1 MMKRLFISSLLSLSL
16 LSQAVAFVVPP
27 NSGWVTDLADIFTPQ
42 QEVDI
47 TTKLTA
53 IASWFDAEI
62 AVLTLPSLDG
72 EEIDM
77 VGTQIAQERWIG
89 NKERDTWVLVLIAPN
104 ERKWRIDVGYG
115 LEWNLPDAYAYR
127 YGENYLVPAFKEWRY
142 ADGVSA
148 LLTKFEEHLD
158 GKPDDIQEISWTYAL
173 WLIFWVW
180 CMFMFS
186 LRLRGQIKE
195 RPSKEGVTMLLS
207 DWKRQLANMSSETR
221 KHVWMLFGMSG
232 VYALSVHTL
241 IWYGW
246 VQLFVCMCIVWF
258 LCYSGYIDTKW
269 RTGTSLW
276 GGGTFSGGFGGFG
289 GGSFGGGGA
298 SWGR

>member
-16 LSQAVAFVVPP
+16 VSQAVAFVVPS

-53 IASWFDAEI
+53 IASWYDAEI
-62 AVLTLPSLDG
+62 AVLTLPSLEG

-89 NKERDTWVLVLIAPN
+89 NEVRDTWVLVLIAPN

-127 YGENYLVPAFKEWRY
+127 YGENYLVPAFREERY
-142 ADGVSA
+142 ADGVMA
-148 LLTKFEEHLD
+148 LLAKLEAHLD
-158 GKPDDIQEISWTYAL
+158 GKPQVESAPLINDFHIMLFFVWGMIMLFILSLYKSKKSLSQKKAIGSL
-173 WLIFWVW
+173 WIRSGVLAILTSPFVAYLALIF
-180 CMFMFS
+180 
-186 LRLRGQIKE
+186 
-195 RPSKEGVTMLLS
+195 
-207 DWKRQLANMSSETR
+207 
-221 KHVWMLFGMSG
+221 
-232 VYALSVHTL
+232 
-241 IWYGW
+241 
-246 VQLFVCMCIVWF
+246 FVLWF
-258 LCYSGYIDTKW
+258 LGSVMLYVAPTVQVNSHGS
-269 RTGTSLW
+269 RTSRG

-289 GGSFGGGGA
+289 WGSFGGGGA
-298 SWGR
+298 SGGR